1 MEQEYIYAVARIKA
15 RELSLLTQQDLDR
28 LMACKTSAEC
38 FRALADKGW
47 GAGGETSAEAIFA
60 AEEEKTWALMHEL
73 LPDLTPFSVLLY
85 PIDFN
90 NMKAAVKCTVTNA
103 EPHNVFMSGGTV
115 EPEKMQQEVREN
127 DFSLLPDFMAEAAKK
142 ATDALLTTRDGQRC
156 DIILDR
162 ACLTAIHKTGKES
175 KNALITAFSEFKVA
189 AADIKIA
196 ARALHTG
203 KSRAF
208 LEESLAPCDTLDLEE
223 LIDAASKDT
232 DTFYAYLSRTD
243 YADGVKAL
251 KDGFSAFEKWC
262 DDRQTALVKE
272 ISRQDY
278 FTVAPL
284 LGYVTARQN
293 EISTVRIIISGKQNN
308 LPDERIRARLRERGK
323 RNVQSSSHRRP
334 RQHLRLCRARSGGLS
349 RDGFGD
355 GLQNAAPLSGG
366 RIRRDLHYGSACRRA
381 GARAGPLP
389 PAAAARHHPDSRRY
403 GQHGHGH

>member
-1 MEQEYIYAVARIKA
+1 MKFADSLREQEGLSAARDGATFFGRRGEYSFLLLTDKNELVVSVVRGGA
-15 RELSLLTQQDLDR
+15 FPAKDDLDAFVRGRSELSG
-28 LMACKTSAEC
+28 CKTDGTRMAFSLRPGATGKRYAE
-38 FRALADKGW
+38 K
-47 GAGGETSAEAIFA
+47 I
-60 AEEEKTWALMHEL
+60 HEL
-73 LPDLTPFSVLLY
+73 LPDLTPFRVLLY

-90 NMKAAVKCTVTNA
+90 KMKAAVKCTVTNA

-115 EPEKMQQEVREN
+115 EPEKMQQAVREN

-208 LEESLAPCDTLDLEE
+208 LEESLAPCDTLDLEK

-308 LPDERIRARLRERGK
+308 LPDERIRARLR
-323 RNVQSSSHRRP
+323 
-334 RQHLRLCRARSGGLS
+334 
-349 RDGFGD
+349 
-355 GLQNAAPLSGG
+355 
-366 RIRRDLHYGSACRRA
+366 DL
-381 GARAGPLP
+381 
-389 PAAAARHHPDSRRY
+389 
-403 GQHGHGH
+403 

>member
-28 LMACKTSAEC
+28 LMACKTPAEC

-103 EPHNVFMSGGTV
+103 EPHNVFMSGSTV
-115 EPEKMQQEVREN
+115 EPEKMQQAVREN

-162 ACLTAIHKTGKES
+162 ACLTAIHKAGKES

-189 AADIKIA
+189 AADIKSRHA
-196 ARALHTG
+196 LCTPAKAVRFWKKASPRATRWIW
-203 KSRAF
+203 KS
-208 LEESLAPCDTLDLEE
+208 SLTRRR
-223 LIDAASKDT
+223 KT
-232 DTFYAYLSRTD
+232 RTRFTRTFPVRTM
-243 YADGVKAL
+243 L
-251 KDGFSAFEKWC
+251 
-262 DDRQTALVKE
+262 TA
-272 ISRQDY
+272 
-278 FTVAPL
+278 
-284 LGYVTARQN
+284 
-293 EISTVRIIISGKQNN
+293 
-308 LPDERIRARLRERGK
+308 
-323 RNVQSSSHRRP
+323 
-334 RQHLRLCRARSGGLS
+334 
-349 RDGFGD
+349 
-355 GLQNAAPLSGG
+355 
-366 RIRRDLHYGSACRRA
+366 
-381 GARAGPLP
+381 
-389 PAAAARHHPDSRRY
+389 
-403 GQHGHGH
+403 

>member
-28 LMACKTSAEC
+28 LMACKTPAEC

-60 AEEEKTWALMHEL
+60 AEEKKTWALMHEL
-73 LPDLTPFSVLLY
+73 LHDLTPFSVLLY

-115 EPEKMQQEVREN
+115 EPEKMQQAVREN
-127 DFSLLPDFMAEAAKK
+127 DFSFLPDFMAEAAKK

-196 ARALHTG
+196 ARA
-203 KSRAF
+203 
-208 LEESLAPCDTLDLEE
+208 
-223 LIDAASKDT
+223 
-232 DTFYAYLSRTD
+232 
-243 YADGVKAL
+243 
-251 KDGFSAFEKWC
+251 
-262 DDRQTALVKE
+262 
-272 ISRQDY
+272 
-278 FTVAPL
+278 
-284 LGYVTARQN
+284 
-293 EISTVRIIISGKQNN
+293 
-308 LPDERIRARLRERGK
+308 
-323 RNVQSSSHRRP
+323 
-334 RQHLRLCRARSGGLS
+334 
-349 RDGFGD
+349 
-355 GLQNAAPLSGG
+355 
-366 RIRRDLHYGSACRRA
+366 
-381 GARAGPLP
+381 
-389 PAAAARHHPDSRRY
+389 
-403 GQHGHGH
+403 